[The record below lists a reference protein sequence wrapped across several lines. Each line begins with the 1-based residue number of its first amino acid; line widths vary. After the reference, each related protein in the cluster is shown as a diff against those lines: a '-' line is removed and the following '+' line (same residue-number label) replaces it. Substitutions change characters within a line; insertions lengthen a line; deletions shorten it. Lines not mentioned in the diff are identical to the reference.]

1 MDILFL
7 HPNFPG
13 QFKHLAKAF
22 ADKGHR
28 TRFICQTHYGR
39 TIKNVELITLK
50 RQAGHEA
57 LMSAKLSLFD
67 KIQKISKQYRQG
79 LESMK
84 RAGYSPDIVISHSGF
99 GCGLYVKEIWPN
111 VKLISYMEWWFN
123 PQSPFFN
130 YDPNNKNLAVSQSSI
145 RKSWKRNQSLA
156 LELSVSDAIV
166 SPTQWQKNQLPEL
179 LKSACEVIFDGI
191 DLNIYKLDNTVAVK
205 ENVITYG
212 TRGMDPMRAFPQF
225 ISALPEILN
234 NNKAIKVEIAGIDE
248 ANYGSGY
255 KKSSWK
261 QWAIELLS
269 SHQLESRVR
278 WVGRLGPGSYEKW
291 LQSSSTHIY
300 LSHPFVTSWSLVEAY
315 CCFTPL
321 VVSDIEL
328 TKEIC
333 SGCEGITFA
342 DHRNTE
348 IISQK
353 IISHVERISNSSQ
366 SRLRLSRDV
375 TRFGLSRSLEEW
387 SRVSGVELTTTN

>member
-1 MDILFL
+1 
-7 HPNFPG
+7 
-13 QFKHLAKAF
+13 
-22 ADKGHR
+22 
-28 TRFICQTHYGR
+28 
-39 TIKNVELITLK
+39 
-50 RQAGHEA
+50 
-57 LMSAKLSLFD
+57 MSAKLSLFD
-67 KIQKISKQYRQG
+67 RVQKMSKQYRQG

-111 VKLISYMEWWFN
+111 VQLISYMEWWFN
-123 PQSPFFN
+123 PQSPFFD

-269 SHQLESRVR
+269 SYQLESRVR

-300 LSHPFVTSWSLVEAY
+300 LSHPFVTSWSLIEAY

-333 SGCEGITFA
+333 SDCEEVTFA
-342 DHRNTE
+342 DHRKTKDL
-348 IISQK
+348 SQK
-353 IISHVERISNSSQ
+353 IINHIGCTGSTYR
-366 SRLRLSRDV
+366 SRLRSTRDV
-375 TRFGLSRSLEEW
+375 DRFGIARSLKGW

>member
-1 MDILFL
+1 MEILFL
-7 HPNFPG
+7 HPNFPA

-22 ADKGHR
+22 AGKGHR

-39 TIKNVELITLK
+39 TIENVDLITLK
-50 RQAGHEA
+50 NEAGHEA
-57 LMSAKLSLFD
+57 LMSEQLSLFD
-67 KIQKISKQYRQG
+67 KIQKLSKQYRQG

-84 RAGYSPDIVISHSGF
+84 KAGYLPDIVISHSGF
-99 GCGLYVKEIWPN
+99 GCGLYVKELWPN
-111 VKLISYMEWWFN
+111 VQLISYMEWWFN
-123 PQSPFFN
+123 PESPFFN
-130 YDPNNKNLAVSQSSI
+130 YDPDNNNLAVSRSSI

-156 LELSVSDAIV
+156 MELSVSDAIV
-166 SPTQWQKNQLPEL
+166 SPTQWQKNQLPKL
-179 LKSACEVIFDGI
+179 LKDACEVIFDGI
-191 DLNIYKLDNTVAVK
+191 DLNIYKLDNSVAIR

-225 ISALPEILN
+225 ISALPEVLKS
-234 NNKAIKVEIAGIDE
+234 NKAVKVEIAGIDE
-248 ANYGSGY
+248 VNYGSGY

-269 SHQLESRVR
+269 SHQIENRVG

-328 TKEIC
+328 TQEIC
-333 SGCEGITFA
+333 SDCEGITYA
-342 DHRNTE
+342 DHRKTE
-348 IISQK
+348 DLSQK
-353 IISHVERISNSSQ
+353 IINHVNRISHSSL
-366 SRLRLSRDV
+366 SRMQFSRDV
-375 TRFGLSRSLEEW
+375 GRFGISKSLEGW
-387 SRVSGVELTTTN
+387 SRVSGVELTTTD